1 MLSVASGLIPNVTSS
16 TWWVALRVIFHPLT
30 GPVNVK
36 DVVDVILFLMAER
49 PESGLYNLGTG
60 KARTFADLVTST
72 FRAMEREPSI
82 SFVDTPEDIRDKYQ
96 YFTEANMNKLD
107 SHHFIEICKEFPQ
120 QCELRGVAE
129 IDKNIATH
137 FVIMDKIGFRF
148 CPDREGTSAFAS
160 FNQPKAATN
169 LVNQFKLLFNRAI
182 SLVPA

>member
-1 MLSVASGLIPNVTSS
+1 MEFETYREYVNKCADNRYDDIIPNSNLDHAKILIATFFSHSENIIRIFSS
-16 TWWVALRVIFHPLT
+16 RLHADIYEYNELVK
-30 GPVNVK
+30 NVHHFLQNDESRK
-36 DVVDVILFLMAER
+36 IEILLQEI
-49 PESGLYNLGTG
+49 
-60 KARTFADLVTST
+60 D
-72 FRAMEREPSI
+72 
-82 SFVDTPEDIRDKYQ
+82 
-96 YFTEANMNKLD
+96 EANMNKLD

-120 QCELRGVAE
+120 QCELRRVAE